1 MQIWV
6 NPQSGTQISDT
17 RDAKTKLPEEYL
29 IKSKIKISLNN
40 HNMLLPIEAN

>member
-29 IKSKIKISLNN
+29 NIQ
-40 HNMLLPIEAN
+40 LPHIQEFNKE